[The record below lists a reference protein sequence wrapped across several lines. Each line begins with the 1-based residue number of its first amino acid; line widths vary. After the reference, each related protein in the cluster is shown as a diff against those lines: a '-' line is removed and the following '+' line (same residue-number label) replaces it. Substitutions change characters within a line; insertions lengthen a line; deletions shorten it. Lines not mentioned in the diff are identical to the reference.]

1 MTLLLALAGCGAP
14 GGRLEVLGTSWRD
27 GTPPALVLNL
37 SARFTPEL
45 LAALDQGIP
54 LTLEFAL
61 ELDDDATSVRST
73 RRYELSYSPLSARY
87 RLRELDSGAERSFGY
102 RALLLAALDR
112 LVLPLPAEAARL
124 GPDARARLRVTLPG
138 STLPPP
144 LRLPALSAPQWRMA
158 AADHRFRARG

>member
-1 MTLLLALAGCGAP
+1 MALAASLAACSAP
-14 GGRLEVLGTSWRD
+14 GGRFEVTGASWRD
-27 GTPPALVLNL
+27 GPPPALELTL

-54 LTLEFAL
+54 LVLEVRV
-61 ELDDDATSVRST
+61 ELDDARTALRST

-112 LVLPLPAEAARL
+112 LVVPLPPEAATL
-124 GPDARARLRVTLPG
+124 GADARARVHVSLPG
-138 STLPPP
+138 AGLPAP
-144 LRLPALSAPQWRMA
+144 LRLPALWAPQWRMA
-158 AADHRFRARG
+158 AADHAFRARG

>member
-1 MTLLLALAGCGAP
+1 M
-14 GGRLEVLGTSWRD
+14 LGTAWRD
-27 GTPPALVLNL
+27 GTPPALVLDV
-37 SARFTPEL
+37 SVRFTPEL

-61 ELDDDATSVRST
+61 ELDDGVTTLGST

-112 LVLPLPAEAARL
+112 LTLPLPPEAARL
-124 GPDARARLRVTLPG
+124 GPDARGRLRITLPG
-138 STLPPP
+138 STLPAP
-144 LRLPALSAPQWRMA
+144 LRLPALAAPQWRMA